1 MHRAAVML
9 ALLFQ
14 LLLPSSTTAFIV
26 SPSTKPAAKQCSD
39 PLYVRMIAQMPYD
52 DRNNMGLLNP
62 VVLTQLGVPEECMGS
77 VMALHI
83 QALELQEAK
92 LENKQLKKMS
102 QMSEEM
108 SHLQE
113 KKRQVQITL
122 AEARANLRGAREFA
136 FPKDGEVHLRD
147 IMEQVLPR
155 GKSVE
160 ELLEWI
166 DGADAC
172 ADLTVRV
179 EQPLEK
185 TPAHLPTLSP
195 RSDSLRTAR
204 TRRS

>member
-1 MHRAAVML
+1 MHGVAVML

-14 LLLPSSTTAFIV
+14 LLLPSSTTALLV

-39 PLYVRMIAQMPYD
+39 PSYVRMIAKMPYD
-52 DRNNMGLLNP
+52 DRNNMGLLDP
-62 VVLTQLGVPEECMGS
+62 VVLTRLGVPEECMGS
-77 VMALHI
+77 VMALHT

-92 LENKQLKKMS
+92 LEVKQLKKINE
-102 QMSEEM
+102 MSEEM
-108 SHLQE
+108 SRLQYNLA
-113 KKRQVQITL
+113 QVQITL
-122 AEARANLRGAREFA
+122 GEALANLREAREFA
-136 FPKDGEVHLRD
+136 FPKDGEVRLRD

>member
-1 MHRAAVML
+1 
-9 ALLFQ
+9 
-14 LLLPSSTTAFIV
+14 
-26 SPSTKPAAKQCSD
+26 
-39 PLYVRMIAQMPYD
+39 
-52 DRNNMGLLNP
+52 
-62 VVLTQLGVPEECMGS
+62 
-77 VMALHI
+77 MALHM

>member
-1 MHRAAVML
+1 
-9 ALLFQ
+9 
-14 LLLPSSTTAFIV
+14 
-26 SPSTKPAAKQCSD
+26 
-39 PLYVRMIAQMPYD
+39 
-52 DRNNMGLLNP
+52 
-62 VVLTQLGVPEECMGS
+62 
-77 VMALHI
+77 MALHM
-83 QALELQEAK
+83 QALELQEVK
-92 LENKQLKKMS
+92 HKIEELESKNRALEKMS
-102 QMSEEM
+102 PMSQEM
-108 SHLQE
+108 S
-113 KKRQVQITL
+113 QVQITL
-122 AEARANLRGAREFA
+122 GEARANLRGAREFA

-155 GKSVE
+155 RKSVE